1 LRRDSHVSQLLLET
15 AVRRVS
21 RNEIQL
27 SVVWAVCC
35 VTPLLRRAGGSCP
48 QKVPHLWKHGTDPTR
63 GNLHFQGRVVAAFS
77 RQGSS
82 GRTQSPG
89 RASIGSPMT
98 LVKNARIDA
107 VDYRRPPCPQM
118 NPQVTRSFSRFNQ
131 GSAKPSDP
139 RIALEDFSRTPR
151 IFATWASP
159 GRHETS
165 SETTARVSAT
175 WNALT

>member
-15 AVRRVS
+15 AVRRDS

-48 QKVPHLWKHGTDPTR
+48 QKVPHLWKHGTHPTR

-89 RASIGSPMT
+89 RATIGSPMT

-139 RIALEDFSRTPR
+139 RIGPRGLFASSANFRDMGLPGPSRD
-151 IFATWASP
+151 
-159 GRHETS
+159 E
-165 SETTARVSAT
+165 
-175 WNALT
+175 L

>member
-118 NPQVTRSFSRFNQ
+118 NPQVTRSFSRFNH
-131 GSAKPSDP
+131 GSGKPPDP
-139 RIALEDFSRTPR
+139 RIGPRGLFANSANFRDMGLPGPSRD
-151 IFATWASP
+151 
-159 GRHETS
+159 E
-165 SETTARVSAT
+165 
-175 WNALT
+175 L